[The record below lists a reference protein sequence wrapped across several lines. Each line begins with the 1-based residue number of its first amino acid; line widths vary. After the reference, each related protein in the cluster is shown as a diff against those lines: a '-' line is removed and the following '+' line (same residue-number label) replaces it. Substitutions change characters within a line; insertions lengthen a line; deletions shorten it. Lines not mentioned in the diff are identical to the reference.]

1 MSKTNRKYKDRLFTF
16 IFGNPQNREW
26 TLSLYNAVNG
36 SDYTNAEDIEFT
48 TIENAVYMG
57 MKNDVSFL
65 VENTMNFYEHQS
77 SYNPNMPLRF
87 FLYAAMVYEKRVF
100 ENPEPYDRFSSVL
113 QNLPAPKC
121 ICFYNGTDTK
131 KDREILKLSNAFT
144 NGEKSDIEVKVTMLN
159 INFGYNKEILEACKP
174 LYDYSWLVNE
184 IRKNQKKMELEEAV
198 DKAIDALSDGSPIR
212 PFIMN
217 NRAEVKHM
225 YITEYDQEMA
235 FKLQKAEGF
244 SAGKAEGFSA
254 GKAEGR
260 AEGKAEGRA
269 EGRVEGKAE
278 GKAEERENG
287 IKILITTL
295 QAANFTKG
303 MTKNVVIE
311 KYQLTE
317 DEADKYMQL
326 CWNE

>member
-1 MSKTNRKYKDRLFTF
+1 
-16 IFGNPQNREW
+16 
-26 TLSLYNAVNG
+26 
-36 SDYTNAEDIEFT
+36 
-48 TIENAVYMG
+48 
-57 MKNDVSFL
+57 
-65 VENTMNFYEHQS
+65 
-77 SYNPNMPLRF
+77 
-87 FLYAAMVYEKRVF
+87 
-100 ENPEPYDRFSSVL
+100 
-113 QNLPAPKC
+113 
-121 ICFYNGTDTK
+121 
-131 KDREILKLSNAFT
+131 
-144 NGEKSDIEVKVTMLN
+144 
-159 INFGYNKEILEACKP
+159 
-174 LYDYSWLVNE
+174 
-184 IRKNQKKMELEEAV
+184 MELEEAV

-260 AEGKAEGRA
+260 AEGKAEGKA

>member
-1 MSKTNRKYKDRLFTF
+1 
-16 IFGNPQNREW
+16 
-26 TLSLYNAVNG
+26 
-36 SDYTNAEDIEFT
+36 
-48 TIENAVYMG
+48 
-57 MKNDVSFL
+57 
-65 VENTMNFYEHQS
+65 
-77 SYNPNMPLRF
+77 
-87 FLYAAMVYEKRVF
+87 
-100 ENPEPYDRFSSVL
+100 
-113 QNLPAPKC
+113 
-121 ICFYNGTDTK
+121 
-131 KDREILKLSNAFT
+131 
-144 NGEKSDIEVKVTMLN
+144 
-159 INFGYNKEILEACKP
+159 
-174 LYDYSWLVNE
+174 
-184 IRKNQKKMELEEAV
+184 
-198 DKAIDALSDGSPIR
+198 
-212 PFIMN
+212 
-217 NRAEVKHM
+217 
-225 YITEYDQEMA
+225 MA

-244 SAGKAEGFSA
+244 SAGK
-254 GKAEGR
+254 